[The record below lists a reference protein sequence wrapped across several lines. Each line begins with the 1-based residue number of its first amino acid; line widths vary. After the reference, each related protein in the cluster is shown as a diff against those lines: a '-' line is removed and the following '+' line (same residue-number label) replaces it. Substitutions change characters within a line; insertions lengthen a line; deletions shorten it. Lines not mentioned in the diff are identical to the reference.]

1 MIVVYDRHENQDKK
15 VDGRC
20 NVDALSKALRAI

>member
-1 MIVVYDRHENQDKK
+1 MIFLYDRHKNWDKK

-20 NVDALSKALRAI
+20 NVDALSEALQAI